1 MLIKKS
7 LKYEVFPGGQP
18 SRYYPHPT
26 GFDFGDRT
34 SPGFFFFFFSEK
46 AQKSFLF
53 TIKKYYGFSCR
64 LSIYSDKLF

>member
-7 LKYEVFPGGQP
+7 LHYEVFPGGQP

-34 SPGFFFFFFSEK
+34 SPGFFPSGVIVGK
-46 AQKSFLF
+46 RRS
-53 TIKKYYGFSCR
+53 
-64 LSIYSDKLF
+64 